1 MERTLS
7 PDEKI
12 KRAEEIYYRKK
23 IQATNRASARVNV
36 SDKKDFGL
44 LKKMFLQIAI
54 CILIYV
60 IFYMIQN
67 TNYIF
72 SEDVIKKT
80 NEILSYDINIQNLY
94 NQAREQFNSFI
105 NSEINPENN
114 QENNLAGEQVNEQNE
129 EQNNEQEVLNTE
141 NNETVSEGV
150 VEFTQ
155 ENIGGENVQISE
167 DETKNFT
174 QMELDAKDILASKS
188 LILPLKGTVTSRYGP
203 RNPTTETVPKY
214 HTGIDIAVNEGTVFI
229 ASMEGRVET
238 VSSVGDYGNHIK
250 IVNGDVMTVY
260 AHCKTIYVKQG
271 DEIKQGQ
278 EIGEVG
284 STGNVTG
291 PHLHFEI
298 RKENRYV
305 DPDLILQF

>member
-7 PDEKI
+7 PDERI

-23 IQATNRASARVNV
+23 IQATNRSSARVNV
-36 SDKKDFGL
+36 SDKKNFGL
-44 LKKMFLQIAI
+44 LRKMFLQIAI
-54 CILIYV
+54 CILIYI

-72 SEDVIKKT
+72 SENVIKRT

-94 NQAREQFNSFI
+94 NQTKEYFNSFI
-105 NSEINPENN
+105 NTKINLENEKKN
-114 QENNLAGEQVNEQNE
+114 NVEDGQENEQNE
-129 EQNNEQEVLNTE
+129 VQNNGEENLNTE
-141 NNETVSEGV
+141 NNGNIPNE
-150 VEFTQ
+150 VEEYNQ
-155 ENIGGENVQISE
+155 ENIGGENAQISE
-167 DETKNFT
+167 EETKDFT
-174 QMELDAKDILASKS
+174 QMELDAKNILESKS
-188 LILPLKGTVTSRYGP
+188 LILPLKGTITSRYGP

-214 HTGIDIAVNEGTVFI
+214 HTGIDIAANEGTVFI
-229 ASMEGRVET
+229 ASMEGTVET

-250 IVNGDVMTVY
+250 IVNGDVMTLY
-260 AHCKTIYVKQG
+260 AHCKTIYVKKG
-271 DEIKQGQ
+271 DEVKQGQ
-278 EIGEVG
+278 KIGEVG

-298 RKENRYV
+298 RRENRYV

>member
-1 MERTLS
+1 MLERTLS
-7 PDEKI
+7 PDERI

-23 IQATNRASARVNV
+23 MQSTNRNSARVNV
-36 SDKKDFGL
+36 SEKKEFGL
-44 LKKMFLQIAI
+44 LKKMILQIAI
-54 CILIYV
+54 CVLIYT

-72 SEDVIKKT
+72 SNDVIKKA
-80 NEILSYDINIQNLY
+80 NEILSYDINIKHLY
-94 NQAREQFNSFI
+94 EQGVQYLNQFTNDIQAEDEHLLDSNTSNENNENENSENI
-105 NSEINPENN
+105 NSEDLGKL
-114 QENNLAGEQVNEQNE
+114 QE
-129 EQNNEQEVLNTE
+129 
-141 NNETVSEGV
+141 
-150 VEFTQ
+150 
-155 ENIGGENVQISE
+155 ENIGGENIEITQE
-167 DETKNFT
+167 DSNNLT
-174 QMELDAKDILASKS
+174 QMEQDAKSILDSKS
-188 LILPLKGTVTSRYGP
+188 LIIPLNGTITSRYGP

-214 HTGIDIAVNEGTVFI
+214 HTGIDIAVNEGTVFV
-229 ASMEGRVET
+229 ASMEGIVES

-250 IVNGDVMTVY
+250 IVNDDVMTLY

-271 DEIKQGQ
+271 DKITQGQ

-305 DPDLILQF
+305 DPDLILKFD

>member
-23 IQATNRASARVNV
+23 IQATNRNSARVNV
-36 SDKKDFGL
+36 SEKKDFGL

-54 CILIYV
+54 CILIYI

-94 NQAREQFNSFI
+94 NQAKEQINSFVNIDI
-105 NSEINPENN
+105 NLQNESKNELIDEQINNN
-114 QENNLAGEQVNEQNE
+114 Q
-129 EQNNEQEVLNTE
+129 NTDGSAIVE
-141 NNETVSEGV
+141 NNENIS
-150 VEFTQ
+150 VEQVQEIEQSTE
-155 ENIGGENVQISE
+155 ENIGGENVAIAHE
-167 DETKNFT
+167 ETANLS
-174 QMELDAKDILASKS
+174 QMELDARSILETKS
-188 LILPLKGTVTSRYGP
+188 LILPLKGTITSRYGP
-203 RNPTTETVPKY
+203 RNPTTPTVPKY
-214 HTGIDIAVNEGTVFI
+214 HTGIDIAVNEGTIFI
-229 ASMEGRVET
+229 ASMAGTVET
-238 VSSVGDYGNHIK
+238 VSSVGDYGNHVK
-250 IVNGDVMTVY
+250 IVNGDVMTLY

-271 DEIKQGQ
+271 DEIAQGQ
-278 EIGEVG
+278 QIGEVG
-284 STGNVTG
+284 ATGNVTG